1 MKKSLIVS
9 HITACDYPLWR
20 QWIRTWG
27 VNYFDEII
35 IYMDVQMRYPFYWA
49 FVEQDLAQF
58 PEIKFLDPV
67 PVEKDWRATSTTE
80 LLKHATGDWIFSIEQ
95 DWVCRNWG
103 EHFGAM
109 SESLNNSD
117 FFGWWNPTNNPYIH
131 PSYFFI
137 KRELLEKTSKDFSA
151 HPEVNGS
158 DHFGTV
164 TYDVKNIGGKIM
176 SLQDLGYTCDF
187 SSNSNCFHL
196 GGVNQNVLNA
206 FTPDFEFH
214 RPEAFSVYNYKSMT
228 GVIPQH
234 PRFMETMRKIN
245 EKLPPSIENL
255 EKWGKFFET

>member
-27 VNYFDEII
+27 INYFDEII

-58 PEIKFLDPV
+58 PEIKFIDPV

-109 SESLNNSD
+109 TESLNNSD

-131 PSYFFI
+131 PAFWAI

-151 HPEVNGS
+151 HPEINGS
-158 DHFGTV
+158 DHFAMI
-164 TYDVKNIGGKIM
+164 TYDVLKLGAKIDKYGGDVQPD
-176 SLQDLGYTCDF
+176 SLH
-187 SSNSNCFHL
+187 FHL
-196 GGVNQNVLNA
+196 GGINHNYLNGLTDG
-206 FTPDFEFH
+206 FQFH
-214 RPEAFSVYNYKSMT
+214 RPEIFSVYNYKSMT
-228 GVIPQH
+228 GVVPQH
-234 PRFMETMRKIN
+234 PGFMELMSRIN
-245 EKLPPSIENL
+245 EKIPPSVKDIET
-255 EKWGKFFET
+255 WGKFFET